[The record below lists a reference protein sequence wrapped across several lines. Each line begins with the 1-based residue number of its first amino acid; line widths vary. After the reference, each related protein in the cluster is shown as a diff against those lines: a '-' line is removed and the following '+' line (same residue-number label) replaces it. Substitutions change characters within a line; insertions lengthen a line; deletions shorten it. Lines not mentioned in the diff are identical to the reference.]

1 MVRLLLAICFLPCA
15 VMATPSM
22 HSLLINGDFLKP
34 ITVMEQLEQQDE
46 GTICDFDVDVEE
58 GLLVYKISMVNV
70 ETHRINKYEY
80 RALDGTLLTE
90 KSSAY
95 VSDDIG
101 QVNAAK
107 MLQAKH
113 MKFSELVTLAIEN
126 QQGYLTQAE
135 LDHDLSISYLE
146 LKLLN
151 QDSRNTIAFD
161 IETLRPLPLLK
172 WD

>member
-34 ITVMEQLEQQDE
+34 ITVMEQLEQQDK

-58 GLLVYKISMVNV
+58 GLLVYKISMINV

-90 KSSAY
+90 NHLLMPLMILAKLMRQKSC
-95 VSDDIG
+95 
-101 QVNAAK
+101 K
-107 MLQAKH
+107 
-113 MKFSELVTLAIEN
+113 
-126 QQGYLTQAE
+126 
-135 LDHDLSISYLE
+135 LS
-146 LKLLN
+146 
-151 QDSRNTIAFD
+151 T
-161 IETLRPLPLLK
+161 
-172 WD
+172 

>member
-22 HSLLINGDFLKP
+22 HSLLINGEFLKP
-34 ITVMEQLEQQDE
+34 ITVMEQLEQQAK

-58 GLLVYKISMVNV
+58 GLLVYKISMVNIN
-70 ETHRINKYEY
+70 THQISKYQY
-80 RALDGTLLTE
+80 RALDGQLLTE
-90 KSSAY
+90 KSSTYA
-95 VSDDIG
+95 SDDIG

-107 MLQAKH
+107 MLQDKH